1 MHNFSWQI
9 ARGKNVTRIKMPEMT
24 RSSRR
29 MQGLRM
35 QGLRMQGLGTSL
47 DVTVAGTST
56 GSSVTSLENVGDLGL
71 IAHVKLVSRR
81 EEHL

>member
-1 MHNFSWQI
+1 MANCQ
-9 ARGKNVTRIKMPEMT
+9 GTNVTRITMPETT
-24 RSSRR
+24 RSSR
-29 MQGLRM
+29 RM

-47 DVTVAGTST
+47 DVIVAGTST

-71 IAHVKLVSRR
+71 IAHIKHVSRR